1 MCLWFNGLEWSDPN
15 GSKHTTIRREPPL
28 FVIARSDSDEAIP
41 VGEALRREC
50 LPHGDCHGR
59 EKRGLAMTSF
69 LSKRIQDTHQMEWVN
84 VLDLRY
90 VAMKMTSYIFSILAL
105 CLIRTMMARLPI

>member
-1 MCLWFNGLEWSDPN
+1 MIIPLTLTLDLRFLPPRRGPEIHGGEGNGTYLRH
-15 GSKHTTIRREPPL
+15 KHTTIRREPPL
-28 FVIARSDSDEAIP
+28 FVIARSASDEAIP

-69 LSKRIQDTHQMEWVN
+69 FK
-84 VLDLRY
+84 
-90 VAMKMTSYIFSILAL
+90 
-105 CLIRTMMARLPI
+105 